1 MGSLKT
7 YEGHIGYVNSLAMV
21 DSQTF
26 ISGSEDKDKTIKLW
40 KIDKTSPE
48 RTYRGHIDTVAA
60 LAMVDS
66 ETFISG
72 SEDNTIKLWKID
84 KTSPE
89 RTYRGHIDIRNFPI
103 NV

>member
-21 DSQTF
+21 DSQ
-26 ISGSEDKDKTIKLW
+26 
-40 KIDKTSPE
+40 
-48 RTYRGHIDTVAA
+48 
-60 LAMVDS
+60 
-66 ETFISG
+66 TFISG